1 MKKNSNLSIYFLSRS
16 LFLGGGISTLFL
28 YCSKD
33 AYIAIILGTLL
44 GIGIIYIISK
54 IKISKPFNIY
64 LQEKSFINILIKFIF
79 ICYIIFGIFIL
90 LIILAT
96 FLYSYFLPFTPSV
109 ISCLP
114 FIFLAAFLSP
124 KSTSKIVYVAQ
135 VLFIISLILIFLKT
149 ILLANE
155 FDFGNL
161 LPVLTTKPFNIFKA
175 SFIFTILSTAPF
187 ILLIDESIQFK
198 QSLKYYLI
206 SSLTIF
212 IVVLTITAVLG
223 ELVNVYSYPEYSV
236 LRKIRLFKF
245 IENIENFISIGWF
258 FDIFIC
264 LSLSSLK
271 LKQLFNTNKS
281 IVSFGITTFILFI
294 VNCLIINNFYNSII
308 IYKIF
313 PIILVI
319 FMFILFLL
327 FAFKK
332 RIDKND

>member
-1 MKKNSNLSIYFLSRS
+1 MKKNSNLLIYFLSRS

-175 SFIFTILSTAPF
+175 SLIFTILSTAPF

-281 IVSFGITTFILFI
+281 IVSFGITTLILFI

-313 PIILVI
+313 PIILAI

>member
-1 MKKNSNLSIYFLSRS
+1 MKKNSNLLIYFLSRS

-44 GIGIIYIISK
+44 GIGIIYIISR

-236 LRKIRLFKF
+236 
-245 IENIENFISIGWF
+245 
-258 FDIFIC
+258 
-264 LSLSSLK
+264 
-271 LKQLFNTNKS
+271 
-281 IVSFGITTFILFI
+281 
-294 VNCLIINNFYNSII
+294 
-308 IYKIF
+308 
-313 PIILVI
+313 
-319 FMFILFLL
+319 FL
-327 FAFKK
+327 
-332 RIDKND
+332 

>member
-1 MKKNSNLSIYFLSRS
+1 MKKNSNLLIYFLSRS

-44 GIGIIYIISK
+44 GIGIIYIISR

-64 LQEKSFINILIKFIF
+64 LQEKSFINILIKVIF

-175 SFIFTILSTAPF
+175 SLIFTILSTAPF

-313 PIILVI
+313 PIILAI

>member
-1 MKKNSNLSIYFLSRS
+1 MKKNSNLLIYFLSRS

-64 LQEKSFINILIKFIF
+64 LQEKSFINILIKVIF

-175 SFIFTILSTAPF
+175 SLIFTILSTAPF

-281 IVSFGITTFILFI
+281 IVSFGITTLILFI

-313 PIILVI
+313 PIILAI

>member
-1 MKKNSNLSIYFLSRS
+1 MKKNSNLLIYFLSRS

-44 GIGIIYIISK
+44 GIGIIYIISR

-64 LQEKSFINILIKFIF
+64 LQEKSVINILIKFIF

-96 FLYSYFLPFTPSV
+96 FLYSYFLPFTPLV

-175 SFIFTILSTAPF
+175 SLIFTILSTAPF

-212 IVVLTITAVLG
+212 IVVLTITVVLG

-281 IVSFGITTFILFI
+281 IVSFGITTLILFI

-313 PIILVI
+313 PIILAI

>member
-1 MKKNSNLSIYFLSRS
+1 MKKNSNLLIYFLSRS

-44 GIGIIYIISK
+44 GIGIIYIISR

-175 SFIFTILSTAPF
+175 SLIFTILSTAPF

-212 IVVLTITAVLG
+212 IVVLTITVVLG

-281 IVSFGITTFILFI
+281 IVSFGITTLILFI

-313 PIILVI
+313 PIILAI

>member
-1 MKKNSNLSIYFLSRS
+1 MKKNSNLLIYFLSRS

-44 GIGIIYIISK
+44 GIGIIYIISR

-64 LQEKSFINILIKFIF
+64 LQEKSFINILIKVIF

-161 LPVLTTKPFNIFKA
+161 LPVLTTKTFNIFKA
-175 SFIFTILSTAPF
+175 SLIFTILSTAPF

-212 IVVLTITAVLG
+212 IVVLTITVVLG

-313 PIILVI
+313 PIILAI

>member
-1 MKKNSNLSIYFLSRS
+1 MKKNSNLLIYFLSRS

-149 ILLANE
+149 ILLVNE

-281 IVSFGITTFILFI
+281 IVSFGITTFILII

-313 PIILVI
+313 PIILAI

>member
-1 MKKNSNLSIYFLSRS
+1 MKKNSNLLIYFLSRS

-44 GIGIIYIISK
+44 GIGIIYIISR

-175 SFIFTILSTAPF
+175 SLIFTILSTAPF

-313 PIILVI
+313 PIILAI

>member
-1 MKKNSNLSIYFLSRS
+1 MKKNSNLLIYFLSRS

-44 GIGIIYIISK
+44 GIGIIYIISR

-64 LQEKSFINILIKFIF
+64 LQEKSFINILIKVIF

-212 IVVLTITAVLG
+212 IVVLTITVVLG

-313 PIILVI
+313 PIILAI

>member
-1 MKKNSNLSIYFLSRS
+1 MKKNSNLLIYFLSRS

-44 GIGIIYIISK
+44 GIGIIYIISR

-64 LQEKSFINILIKFIF
+64 LQEKSVINILIKFIF

-175 SFIFTILSTAPF
+175 SLIFTILSTAPF

-212 IVVLTITAVLG
+212 IVVLTITVVLG

-281 IVSFGITTFILFI
+281 IVSFGITTLILFI

-313 PIILVI
+313 PIILAI

>member
-1 MKKNSNLSIYFLSRS
+1 MKKNSNLLIYFLSRS

-44 GIGIIYIISK
+44 GIGIIYIISR

-64 LQEKSFINILIKFIF
+64 LQEKSFINILIKVIF

-149 ILLANE
+149 ILLTNE

-175 SFIFTILSTAPF
+175 SLIFTILSTAPF

-281 IVSFGITTFILFI
+281 IVSFGITTFILII
-294 VNCLIINNFYNSII
+294 VNYLIINNFYNSII

-313 PIILVI
+313 PIILAI

-332 RIDKND
+332 RIDKHD

>member
-1 MKKNSNLSIYFLSRS
+1 MKKNSNLLIYFLSRS

-64 LQEKSFINILIKFIF
+64 LQEKSFINILIKVIF

-212 IVVLTITAVLG
+212 IVVLTITVVLG

-281 IVSFGITTFILFI
+281 IVSFGITTFILII

-313 PIILVI
+313 PIILAI

-327 FAFKK
+327 FTFKK